1 MITLKD
7 EDYRKFRYTKI
18 QVPIMLRECPSD
30 WEDSAHY
37 LDVHCDSLSQKNC
50 FIGAREIEQIHIW
63 RLQAAKSGTDIVP
76 PRWTV
81 EIVLAGVLREQE
93 AYRLLDDLCE
103 TFSLACGKQNS
114 LFQYSGLGEFT
125 YRSSEIQRSYAGE
138 DGVFGDRDFNHFC
151 GYVES
156 HTLNTLSENVFLLP
170 KVFSPKPELTRKL
183 EKAFLTAM
191 YSRDAVSRYILLY
204 YLFEILYD
212 TEGYKKLEAAGKAAH
227 PGEKGWVRRNR
238 NHLLYQYLKE
248 QFGITEYRHFDRCSL
263 LTPEILGEIIL
274 TRNDLAHRADTSRVN
289 EMMYHHLLP
298 ILQGVLGGK

>member
-50 FIGAREIEQIHIW
+50 FIGARKIEQIHIR

-81 EIVLAGVLREQE
+81 EIVLAEVLREQE
-93 AYRLLDDLCE
+93 ASRLLDDLCE

-156 HTLNTLSENVFLLP
+156 QTLNTLSEEVFLLP

-191 YSRDAVSRYILLY
+191 YSRDAVSRY
-204 YLFEILYD
+204 
-212 TEGYKKLEAAGKAAH
+212 
-227 PGEKGWVRRNR
+227 
-238 NHLLYQYLKE
+238 
-248 QFGITEYRHFDRCSL
+248 
-263 LTPEILGEIIL
+263 
-274 TRNDLAHRADTSRVN
+274 
-289 EMMYHHLLP
+289 
-298 ILQGVLGGK
+298 LQS